1 MIFIPPFPSKTVI
14 NGQSKDLL
22 DSTGSEGQGI
32 DGNSLHL
39 IMGFDMCLTN
49 EKNWFNEIEFLFEW
63 DLSSGNQ
70 TWQVKSPKNY
80 RSISH

>member
-49 EKNWFNEIEFLFEW
+49 EKTGSTRLNSCLNGIYPLVIKH
-63 DLSSGNQ
+63 G
-70 TWQVKSPKNY
+70 K
-80 RSISH
+80 